1 VNKLSNI
8 KTPIKIIGLTA
19 FLLLSCQ
26 TDNEY
31 SQTEVVDLKTF
42 PVIID
47 TSGVARRLDLFQ
59 QNNFNGLPYTHFEY
73 YFIGQVKDTIYL
85 NPSLRFFLYSIGG
98 MSKSGEIISE
108 EITVLDD
115 PFLKYRREWEDNID
129 FKHYSEVK
137 INIAMNRE
145 IKFADY
151 FPVMLTNLNTD
162 TIIIGSSKN
171 IPLKM
176 EAVDSSGNWRAI
188 HEDYEI
194 GCGNGVGYII
204 LPPNECVIT
213 LAPIFTGPFKAKL
226 RLTFGENHSEP
237 FIGFINEQQVQYMS
251 EQKKWPPTKSD

>member
-1 VNKLSNI
+1 MI
-8 KTPIKIIGLTA
+8 KTPIIILCLTT
-19 FLLLSCQ
+19 LLMLSCQ

-59 QNNFNGLPYTHFEY
+59 QNNFNGLPYSHFEY
-73 YFIGQVKDTIYL
+73 YFIGRVKDTIYL

-115 PFLKYRREWEDNID
+115 PFLKYRREWEDKID
-129 FKHYSEVK
+129 YKHCSEVK
-137 INIAMNRE
+137 IDIAMNRE
-145 IKFADY
+145 IKFSDY
-151 FPVMLTNLNTD
+151 FPVMFTNCNKD
-162 TIIIGSSKN
+162 TIIIGNSTN
-171 IPLKM
+171 IPIMM
-176 EAVDSSGNWRAI
+176 EALDSSGIWRAI
-188 HEDYEI
+188 HEDYVV

-226 RLTFGENHSEP
+226 RLTIGENHSEQ
-237 FIGFINEQQVQYMS
+237 FIGFINEQQVHYMS
-251 EQKKWPPTKSD
+251 EQKKWRQNKTR